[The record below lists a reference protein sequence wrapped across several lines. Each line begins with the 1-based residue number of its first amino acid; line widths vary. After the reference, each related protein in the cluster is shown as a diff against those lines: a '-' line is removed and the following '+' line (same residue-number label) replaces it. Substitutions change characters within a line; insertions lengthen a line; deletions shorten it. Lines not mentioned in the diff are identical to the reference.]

1 MKYKEWKKEQG
12 LYGHS
17 GIIRTVETDVE
28 FIGLD
33 DTISNGNQFLRINWD
48 TDEISSGLFVPQD
61 GSDEF
66 DPGDLFDP
74 KEINWHNVDI
84 LL

>member
-1 MKYKEWKKEQG
+1 MEYKEWKKEQG

-17 GIIRTVETDVE
+17 GIVHAVETDLE
-28 FIGLD
+28 FVGLD
-33 DTISNGNQFLRINWD
+33 DTITNGTQFLRIDWD

-66 DPGDLFDP
+66 DPGDLFDQ